1 MKEKFLTKNTKI
13 RIQEDINYQSPPPP
27 GLKAARKVHDED
39 GKINSDELK
48 AISKKLEDYY
58 GDELKELDPIPKVD
72 GDDEVGSDDVDIFS
86 IEALGAGKM
95 SSLEYESEG
104 SEVEKKFQKRVDD
117 LNDTSEYD
125 KTFGTK
131 DGFGET
137 DKPDDTYKKM
147 KKASAEYNK
156 YEREYELPNP
166 LRVKQAK
173 QIKSESK
180 NNKKKKMKRLN
191 FKNKFNTEYEMLQ
204 LIPENYKTD
213 GNIFLMSDSNQ
224 TYKVRWD
231 ETLKEGTVLNYRN
244 NKMINEN
251 TDKMKKLYNYK
262 YSDQNKKT
270 NDYLTESQIMRKMMD
285 AVKGKTLINEQ
296 EDVEVTNTEVT
307 TDTETDPNFNK
318 SINSDIIYTTTIGGQ
333 KVKFV
338 FPAVKYKGKLKL
350 GVDMYEIMG
359 TSVSRSGSDLTKSK
373 VAQKAKQLIPKKGE
387 ETVAMAYQKWLKM
400 IEEQGLKFP
409 DDPKFWF
416 DKFFNDTKNYKT
428 SYAAYGGDESY
439 TVNGWNFLVKNPKI
453 YYNVATNK
461 PFAKY
466 IDNLTMT
473 SPNGKPYTWKSK
485 VGYRLAKNLIWCYGK
500 NSAGGCK
507 GPDNLNMTTDGKID
521 AHFWNNS
528 HLPND
533 PKAKAFNGFRKQL
546 LTL

>member
-39 GKINSDELK
+39 GKINSDALK

-86 IEALGAGKM
+86 IDALGAGKM

-318 SINSDIIYTTTIGGQ
+318 QIDSDIIYTTTIGGQ
-333 KVKFV
+333 NVRFV
-338 FPAVKYKGKLKL
+338 FPAVKYKGKLKINPQQQYTIL
-350 GVDMYEIMG
+350 STNVAAD
-359 TSVSRSGSDLTKSK
+359 GSNLTKSG
-373 VAQKAKQLIPKKGE
+373 VAQKAKQLRPKKGE
-387 ETVAMAYQKWLKM
+387 ETVGMAYQKWLKM
-400 IEEQGLKFP
+400 IEEQGIKFP
-409 DDPKFWF
+409 QGSGNNPKFWF

-439 TVNGWNFLVKNPKI
+439 TVNGWNFLVKNPRI
-453 YYNVATNK
+453 SYDVVTNK
-461 PFAKY
+461 PLTKW
-466 IDNLTMT
+466 INNLTMT
-473 SPNGKPYTWKSK
+473 SPNGTPYTWKSK
-485 VGYRLAKNLIWCYGK
+485 GGYRLGKNLLACNPR
-500 NSAGGCK
+500 NSTDSCK
-507 GPDNLNMTTDGKID
+507 GLDNLNMTQNGKINVQ
-521 AHFWNNS
+521 FWNN
-528 HLPND
+528 PE
-533 PKAKAFNGFRKQL
+533 AKGALNGFKKQL
-546 LTL
+546 VAL

>member
-13 RIQEDINYQSPPPP
+13 TIKEDTNYLTPSPA
-27 GLKAARKVHDED
+27 GLKTYRKIHDED
-39 GKINSDELK
+39 GKINSDALK

-95 SSLEYESEG
+95 SSLEYEAEG

-173 QIKSESK
+173 EIKAESK

-213 GNIFLMSDSNQ
+213 GNIFLMSDNNQ

-231 ETLKEGTVLNYRN
+231 KTLNEGTVLNYRN
-244 NKMINEN
+244 NKMITEN

-285 AVKGKTLINEQ
+285 AIKGKTLINEQ
-296 EDVEVTNTEVT
+296 EDVEVTDTEVT

-318 SINSDIIYTTTIGGQ
+318 QIDSNITYTTTIGG
-333 KVKFV
+333 KNVRFD
-338 FPAVKYKGKLKL
+338 FPAVKYQGNLKPAAGNYNILGKYVSMNNPDLKKGGL
-350 GVDMYEIMG
+350 Y
-359 TSVSRSGSDLTKSK
+359 
-373 VAQKAKQLIPKKGE
+373 QKAKQFKPKKGE

-400 IEEQGLKFP
+400 LEEQGLKLA
-409 DDPKFWF
+409 DNAKSRLDA
-416 DKFFNDTKNYKT
+416 FFNESKNYN
-428 SYAAYGGDESY
+428 SYYGAFGGNESY
-439 TVNGWNFLVKNPKI
+439 TVDGWDFETKKPML
-453 YYNVATNK
+453 YYDVVTNK
-461 PFAKY
+461 PLSKY
-466 IDNLTMT
+466 IDNLTMR
-473 SPNGKPYTWKSK
+473 SPNGTPYQWDSK
-485 VGYRLAKNLIWCYGK
+485 MGYRLGRNLIAC
-500 NSAGGCK
+500 NPDSSSTSCK
-507 GPDNLNMTTDGKID
+507 GPNDLNMTQNGKLDVQFWGEQGGERRRALDGFK
-521 AHFWNNS
+521 
-528 HLPND
+528 
-533 PKAKAFNGFRKQL
+533 KQL
-546 LTL
+546 LAI